1 MAILTTTITTN
12 RGQTPRRPTATKQ
25 SPSWRMAALTQRHRT
40 SNGLEAISIT
50 GQNSFCRRGHT
61 VKHKSK
67 DKEQILKE
75 REFEQLISDENDVLS
90 RLRVKDDTTD
100 VTDCNDVL
108 LVTSDS
114 SCNDVSRDCDCWA
127 LMISLYMYLF
137 NNLCLLIAM
146 IMNKW
151 GELNDTGEDGHTS
164 ISRRCIQ
171 GKQQLR
177 RTQVSRNIFLILTY
191 LLLLLCPFT
200 LANQHNSHNSAAAY
214 DSNTFDLQ
222 PQTINLEQSIAAV
235 FNKVAYGS
243 TTKRSI
249 PDSAAAAGA
258 YPVTTL
264 ATPLLTTYR
273 YSDGNGEEY
282 FRVDVKDRDRDRV
295 EGGLLVPGRDIGRSN
310 YDYDQTADEDRLNSD
325 NMDTPGSNTYGA
337 DLEKDHVL
345 PTSAPAA
352 DILKNNNNRHY
363 DNPNRYNNDR
373 LKPSYDLGGIPGGQ
387 DSATESMYNKA
398 TTTSS
403 SGNLRNV
410 RPTKSIYTKDVPSYV
425 PPSRA
430 FFTPPLPPEY
440 LSPFADKPT
449 LRGTNSDSYANR
461 RPIPP
466 PSIMPKGERVPF
478 RPDMPNKVINMD
490 RTIISETNN
499 KPLDQLP
506 NQSSNG
512 RTNIHH
518 SQPNQ
523 PDSSPNRK
531 KTLNTPSQTVN
542 NVNIDRLGEF
552 YGLNRNNHNLS
563 DSSSLLNGGNAFEY
577 EKTYNIPSITRI
589 LSGSNG
595 RSDTIS
601 EILLRTVTAT
611 PPPQHPQQG
620 RGNKPTRMSEV
631 GEGDEDLPRNSPK
644 IQTPEGGKGVVAETS
659 ERVKFDEGSTER
671 EITQHS
677 SSSSSSPNSPPIG
690 SNTNPLHSPPLDRSL
705 ETISTKHNPSNNNN
719 FDLTTQSSEYVNLPN
734 VKQKKANVTLATSEE
749 IWFISWNVHVYLVVL
764 CYVVLALFSIYKLI
778 RYENDPH
785 MFSKSY
791 FLTIHLMLTV
801 ICVLRIFY
809 LTYDPYNVDK
819 SFNIFL
825 YDFLHNFPLSLLAT
839 TFAVLILF
847 LLKRTLTHLKVKTRP
862 VFLVVFGLIH
872 IFMCFFLSIFETLGH
887 FDRAGLIVCKPVFV
901 LLAWALGFSYL
912 YLYKIIKNVLAKKSQ
927 NLSEMCTQNIGYAS
941 HITIA
946 VALLFLVLGCVQLYA
961 LFCIKVDRFNAEIK
975 HHWIL
980 WGFELSVRLLEISII
995 TLLAIVVSLKLSQR
1009 EKQTVGFPLFPCTTS
1024 ESSSDNIYPNNC
1036 NTNPNALNYS
1046 RNEMI
1051 MENLPNTDTI
1061 PNERPNLLKNTF
1073 NNHNLSDSF
1082 EKKSTLERYPA
1093 SNAEPETTGRNF
1105 DRFERPKWSQTSD
1118 RFESFGRA
1126 SVNSGSEQV
1135 TAGGGGGVLNNFD
1148 RVQSNTSGRSSGGR
1162 KYDTSGKYYVK
1173 PKYDVEYNNEDY
1185 QHDAVEQRFPAGH
1198 HVHQNSHSSSH
1209 SSSTATNPPTQSTHS
1224 TDQSSNSN
1232 NVYSEPLDMTAH
1244 QLPATHHQY
1253 ERTRH
1258 EFERSD
1264 LDRRSRS
1271 SGTSNGGGG
1280 NGTSGRRST
1289 TGRSRNKHAAGAD
1302 RGGGESAGGSGR
1314 RYAYGVGM
1322 QTLPASGG
1330 AAERGERAERTGR
1343 GREETMLVDDQG
1355 FLRFRHMQ
1363 DLEYNERSKRSHKQ
1377 RPSMNDV
1384 NHYSDA

>member
-1 MAILTTTITTN
+1 
-12 RGQTPRRPTATKQ
+12 
-25 SPSWRMAALTQRHRT
+25 MAATTPLTSDSLT
-40 SNGLEAISIT
+40 PFSVKFPST
-50 GQNSFCRRGHT
+50 FSRRGHT

-67 DKEQILKE
+67 EKHQSCASGDDVIKTNDVVVEE
-75 REFEQLISDENDVLS
+75 DVLS
-90 RLRVKDDTTD
+90 RLCAVSD
-100 VTDCNDVL
+100 VTVVSE
-108 LVTSDS
+108 VTSDNCCS
-114 SCNDVSRDCDCWA
+114 GKDSFIDDDCDGA
-127 LMISLYMYLF
+127 LVLGYYLF
-137 NNLCLLIAM
+137 NNLCLLIAVM
-146 IMNKW
+146 MMKW
-151 GELNDTGEDGHTS
+151 CILSDGDTS
-164 ISRRCIQ
+164 IPRRCR
-171 GKQQLR
+171 QLQLKK
-177 RTQVSRNIFLILTY
+177 RTSNAQLCTNSFAFSQPM
-191 LLLLLCPFT
+191 LLLLFLFLSPAAT
-200 LANQHNSHNSAAAY
+200 VSASTSHHQSAAY

-249 PDSAAAAGA
+249 PDGGAAAAA

-282 FRVDVKDRDRDRV
+282 FRVDVKN
-295 EGGLLVPGRDIGRSN
+295 GGGEQLIPGRDIGRSN
-310 YDYDQTADEDRLNSD
+310 YDYDQTADEDRLNSQD
-325 NMDTPGSNTYGA
+325 NMDTSGGGGNTYGA

-373 LKPSYDLGGIPGGQ
+373 LKPNFDPLGSGGSNGQ
-387 DSATESMYNKA
+387 DSATESMYKPNNA
-398 TTTSS
+398 QQTTTSS

-410 RPTKSIYTKDVPSYV
+410 RPTKSIYSKDVPSYV

-440 LSPFADKPT
+440 LNPFADKPT
-449 LRGTNSDSYANR
+449 LRGTNSDNYANR

-466 PSIMPKGERVPF
+466 PSIMPKGDREQRVPF

-490 RTIISETNN
+490 RTIVSH
-499 KPLDQLP
+499 QP
-506 NQSSNG
+506 NPDVSPTQSRN
-512 RTNIHH
+512 HH
-518 SQPNQ
+518 SNNNPNSA
-523 PDSSPNRK
+523 DSASPNRK
-531 KTLNTPSQTVN
+531 KTLNTPSLQTVNN

-595 RSDTIS
+595 RSESIS

-611 PPPQHPQQG
+611 PPPQNRHEQQHKG
-620 RGNKPTRMSEV
+620 KPTRMSE
-631 GEGDEDLPRNSPK
+631 DEELPRNSPK
-644 IQTPEGGKGVVAETS
+644 IQTPEGGRVVAETS
-659 ERVKFDEGSTER
+659 ERVNVGDEGSTEK
-671 EITQHS
+671 ELSS
-677 SSSSSSPNSPPIG
+677 SSSSSSPNSNSPSIA
-690 SNTNPLHSPPLDRSL
+690 SSNPLHPPPLDRSL
-705 ETISTKHNPSNNNN
+705 ETISTKTQNTQNY
-719 FDLTTQSSEYVNLPN
+719 DLTTQSSEYVNLPN

-961 LFCIKVDRFNAEIK
+961 LFCIKVDRFNGEIK

-1046 RNEMI
+1046 RNEMV
-1051 MENLPNTDTI
+1051 MENLPSSETI
-1061 PNERPNLLKNTF
+1061 DRTPNLLKNTF
-1073 NNHNLSDSF
+1073 NNQTPQNDSF
-1082 EKKSTLERYPA
+1082 EKKSTLERYPSA
-1093 SNAEPETTGRNF
+1093 NAEPEATSVNRNF

-1118 RFESFGRA
+1118 RFESFR
-1126 SVNSGSEQV
+1126 SSGGAMPPES
-1135 TAGGGGGVLNNFD
+1135 LNNFD
-1148 RVQSNTSGRSSGGR
+1148 RVQSNTSGRSSSGR

-1173 PKYDVEYNNEDY
+1173 PKYDVEYNNEEY
-1185 QHDAVEQRFPAGH
+1185 QHDGAAERYGVGH

-1209 SSSTATNPPTQSTHS
+1209 SSSTATNPPTQSTNTDS
-1224 TDQSSNSN
+1224 TN
-1232 NVYSEPLDMTAH
+1232 NVYSEPLD
-1244 QLPATHHQY
+1244 THAQANNPLQHQY

-1258 EFERSD
+1258 EFERSTVGD
-1264 LDRRSRS
+1264 LDRRSRGG
-1271 SGTSNGGGG
+1271 SGTS

-1289 TGRSRNKHAAGAD
+1289 TGRSRSKQQQHVHAERGLD
-1302 RGGGESAGGSGR
+1302 GGGGGGSGR
-1314 RYAYGVGM
+1314 RYGVGM
-1322 QTLPASGG
+1322 QTLPAG
-1330 AAERGERAERTGR
+1330 GERATRGGGGG